1 MKQKKLR
8 QQTKRKRSF
17 IPRVFIPKTSQEV
30 ISYMFK
36 DVDEKT
42 NIFKINDEEY
52 SICIEYTD
60 VSFAKA
66 NDEEAENIF
75 FLYIFP
81 FLLVSQH

>member
-1 MKQKKLR
+1 MKQKNKKIKKKKSKLF
-8 QQTKRKRSF
+8 KK
-17 IPRVFIPKTSQEV
+17 VFIPKNTQEI

-36 DVDEKT
+36 DFDEKT
-42 NIFKINDEEY
+42 NILKISDDEY

-75 FLYIFP
+75 FKWL
-81 FLLVSQH
+81 